1 MLGFIEGLGIS
12 KVGSGLK
19 VSKDILPKAWE
30 SMLDSATFIPV
41 IVKSIE
47 RFHDTS
53 WHMEPNVHEF
63 FEMVYI
69 KKGHAVFEISGSS
82 VEIGPN
88 NIIIIKPRQFH
99 KFEVKSQ
106 SGCEFI
112 VLSFGFENKFENK
125 FDNQFSEVSLEDFL
139 NFVNKKEWGAFISLK
154 VSHKNEI
161 INLLDR
167 ILKERENPE
176 IGSEFLNYLLVLELF
191 VLISRALKME
201 WENSIK
207 NKSPKLKE
215 LIQASVN
222 YINNNYERDISL
234 TDISKYV
241 FLSSSYF
248 TRAFKEEMGVS
259 PINYLLTVRVERAKE
274 LLKETDAKISDI
286 ALSVGFSNQQRF
298 NDIFKKY
305 TKKTPLQYRKGF
317 L

>member
-1 MLGFIEGLGIS
+1 MD
-12 KVGSGLK
+12 
-19 VSKDILPKAWE
+19 KDILPKAWE
-30 SMLDSATFIPV
+30 SVLDSATFIPV

-53 WHMEPNVHEF
+53 WHMEPNIHDY

-69 KKGHAVFEISGSS
+69 KKGHAVFEIAGSF

-106 SGCEFI
+106 AGCEFI
-112 VLSFGFENKFENK
+112 VLNFGFENK
-125 FDNQFSEVSLEDFL
+125 FDNQFSGVSLEDFL
-139 NFVNKKEWGAFISLK
+139 NFVNKKEWGAFICLK

-161 INLLDR
+161 INLLNR

-241 FLSSSYF
+241 FLSPSYF
-248 TRAFKEEMGVS
+248 ARAFKEEMGVS
-259 PINYLLTVRVERAKE
+259 PINYLLTVRVERAQE
-274 LLKETDAKISDI
+274 LLRDTDSKISDI
-286 ALSVGFSNQQRF
+286 ALSVGFSNQQRL

-305 TKKTPLQYRKGF
+305 TKKTPLQYRKNY

>member
-1 MLGFIEGLGIS
+1 MMD
-12 KVGSGLK
+12 
-19 VSKDILPKAWE
+19 KDILPKAWE
-30 SMLDSATFIPV
+30 SVLGSATFIPV

-53 WHMEPNVHEF
+53 WHMEPNVHEL

-69 KKGHAVFEISGSS
+69 KKGNAVFEISGTS

-99 KFEVKSQ
+99 KFVVKSKT
-106 SGCEFI
+106 GCEFI
-112 VLSFGFENKFENK
+112 VLNFGFENK
-125 FDNQFSEVSLEDFL
+125 FDNQLAEVSLEDFL

-154 VSHKNEI
+154 VSYKNEI
-161 INLLDR
+161 INLLNR

-215 LIQASVN
+215 LIQAAVN
-222 YINNNYERDISL
+222 FINNNYERDISL

-241 FLSSSYF
+241 FLSTSYF

-274 LLKETDAKISDI
+274 LLRETDAKISDI

-305 TKKTPLQYRKGF
+305 TKKTPLQYRKSF
-317 L
+317 

>member
-1 MLGFIEGLGIS
+1 M
-12 KVGSGLK
+12 
-19 VSKDILPKAWE
+19 PKAWE
-30 SMLDSATFIPV
+30 SVLESATFIPV
-41 IVKSIE
+41 IVKSIK

-53 WHMEPNVHEF
+53 WHMEPNIHEF
-63 FEMVYI
+63 FEMVYV
-69 KKGHAVFEISGSS
+69 KKGNAVFEISGTS

-88 NIIIIKPRQFH
+88 NIIIIKPRQYH

-106 SGCEFI
+106 AGCEFI
-112 VLSFGFENKFENK
+112 VLNFGFENK
-125 FDNQFSEVSLEDFL
+125 FDNQFAEVSLEDFL
-139 NFVNKKEWGAFISLK
+139 NFVNKKELGRFISLK

-161 INLLDR
+161 INLLNR

-215 LIQASVN
+215 LIQAAVN

-241 FLSSSYF
+241 FLSTSYF

-259 PINYLLTVRVERAKE
+259 PINYLLNVRVERAKE
-274 LLKETDAKISDI
+274 LLRETDAKISDI

-305 TKKTPLQYRKGF
+305 TQKTPLQYRKSF
-317 L
+317 C

>member
-1 MLGFIEGLGIS
+1 MG
-12 KVGSGLK
+12 
-19 VSKDILPKAWE
+19 KDILPKAWE
-30 SMLDSATFIPV
+30 SVLESATFIPV
-41 IVKSIE
+41 IVKSIK

-53 WHMEPNVHEF
+53 WHMEPNIHEF

-69 KKGHAVFEISGSS
+69 KKGNAVFEISGTS

-88 NIIIIKPRQFH
+88 NIIIIKPRQYH

-106 SGCEFI
+106 AGCEFI
-112 VLSFGFENKFENK
+112 VLNFGFENK
-125 FDNQFSEVSLEDFL
+125 FDNQFAEVSLEDFL
-139 NFVNKKEWGAFISLK
+139 NFVNKKELGRFISLK

-161 INLLDR
+161 INLLNR

-215 LIQASVN
+215 LIQAAVN

-241 FLSSSYF
+241 FLSTSYF

-259 PINYLLTVRVERAKE
+259 PINYLLNVRVERAKE
-274 LLKETDAKISDI
+274 LLRETDAKISDI

-305 TKKTPLQYRKGF
+305 TQKTPLQYRKSF
-317 L
+317 C